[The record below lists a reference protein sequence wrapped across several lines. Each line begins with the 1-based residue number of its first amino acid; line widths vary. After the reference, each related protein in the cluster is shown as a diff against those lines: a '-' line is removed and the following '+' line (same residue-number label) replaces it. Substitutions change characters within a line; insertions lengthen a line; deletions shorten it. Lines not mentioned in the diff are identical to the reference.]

1 MKSKS
6 IKIFLNYILGPLVFI
21 WLSVSVYHQLAAQPD
36 LSSKLNRLKGILEN
50 DQAWKVWVVILLVLV
65 NWGLEAWKWQLLMK
79 PLEGLSFC
87 KAFKATLSGV
97 AFALNT
103 PNRIGEYGGRVLY
116 LQEGNRLKAVSLTIV
131 GSFSQLLI
139 TIFAGTIGMWL
150 MKGHLQVDTL
160 PMFTLWYD
168 YFLLIFL
175 AIFLICLLLYFKV
188 GIIFSRLILRMKEGR
203 WSRLLSSLKD
213 LSAHLLLSILLI
225 SLFRF
230 VVFIIQYNLLLQAFE
245 VNIGWWDGIWLVSI
259 LFFWLAIGPTITLM
273 ELGLRWEYSIL
284 LFGTISDNTI
294 GVYAAATSI
303 WLLNLVLPA
312 MLGSLSVL
320 SIKKITN

>member
-21 WLSVSVYHQLAAQPD
+21 WLSVSVYHQLAAQSD

-320 SIKKITN
+320 SIKKMTN

>member
-21 WLSVSVYHQLAAQPD
+21 WLSVSVYHQLAAQSD

-79 PLEGLSFC
+79 PLESLSFC

-175 AIFLICLLLYFKV
+175 AIFLICLLLYFKI

-320 SIKKITN
+320 SIKKMTN